1 MGRATRSVMRYL
13 LEFLLE
19 VGMKEKGD
27 KSTPFLLAE
36 CVYASRLLLEDQVA
50 PICTVMSTTSTR
62 KECRKKSASSSLQML
77 FDWPSTEMEVREVV
91 SEWPPLIKM
100 AFTDKPSSTTNS
112 HSCDRALVRISLVL
126 GWRHH
131 LELFPSYI
139 EKFIT
144 YTRTEFYYNTPLDI
158 NAISFQF
165 ICLRH

>member
-77 FDWPSTEMEVREVV
+77 FDWPSTEMEV
-91 SEWPPLIKM
+91 
-100 AFTDKPSSTTNS
+100 TDKPSSTTNS